1 MFSSERNIVDAL
13 CHLVKQYS
21 APDIDF
27 DGFYGNPLD
36 FYYFMTLFHEVVGK
50 KLMIQEEDWQN
61 CSNAQ
66 VEMQKR

>member
-1 MFSSERNIVDAL
+1 M
-13 CHLVKQYS
+13 KQYS
-21 APDIDF
+21 APDIAF
-27 DGFYGNPLD
+27 DGFDGNPLD

-50 KLMIQEEDWQN
+50 KLMMQEEDWQD